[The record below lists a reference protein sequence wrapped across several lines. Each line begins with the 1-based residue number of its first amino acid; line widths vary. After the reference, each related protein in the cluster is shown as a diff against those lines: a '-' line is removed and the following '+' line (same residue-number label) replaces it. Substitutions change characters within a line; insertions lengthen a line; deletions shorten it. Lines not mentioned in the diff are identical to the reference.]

1 MAYADD
7 GSMMNMA
14 SLSRREEEWAAGLRA
29 LGNGGLGVAIYIIAV
44 VR

>member
-7 GSMMNMA
+7 GSTMNMA
-14 SLSRREEEWAAGLRA
+14 PLSRREEEWAAGLRT
-29 LGNGGLGVAIYIIAV
+29 LGNGGMGVAIYIIAI